1 VLSELF
7 SGPMRFMAVSPVKL
21 SNNSRTKAL
30 SFLQRRDAMS
40 EIKEHMKIIGKDG
53 APVGTVD
60 KVDSG
65 RIRLTKK
72 DSPAGHQDHHH
83 YIDRKLVGS
92 VEGDVVKL
100 SVNADAVPQT
110 EEQTSKA
117 GDSAPE
123 GLRQAT
129 AKDEA
134 KNESK
139 MGHDLAKGPDRF
151 EERSKS
157 SDGKS
162 AGAKQQG

>member
-1 VLSELF
+1 
-7 SGPMRFMAVSPVKL
+7 
-21 SNNSRTKAL
+21 
-30 SFLQRRDAMS
+30 MS

-53 APVGTVD
+53 ALVGTVD
-60 KVDSG
+60 KVDG
-65 RIRLTKK
+65 QRIKLTKK
-72 DSPAGHQDHHH
+72 DSPVGHQDHHH

-92 VEGDVVKL
+92 VEGVKL
-100 SVNADAVPQT
+100 SINADAVPKT

-117 GDSAPE
+117 GKRAAE
-123 GLRQAT
+123 GLRRAT

-139 MGHDLAKGPDRF
+139 MEHDLAKGPDRF

-162 AGAKQQG
+162 AEEKQKG